1 MLSRFSHVQLVVTP
15 WTAAHQAPLSVEFS
29 RQEYGSRLPFPPP
42 GDLPDPGIKLDSKNK
57 QKTPTKQKPLL
68 KNGQRASIDNS
79 PKKTLRTAQRYT
91 KTCSTSLIRRKMQ
104 IHICK
109 YTNAKPQRGVNS
121 HLLGQQLQKIV
132 KITSVDK
139 DVNKS
144 DHVYTLGR
152 NAK

>member
-1 MLSRFSHVQLVVTP
+1 
-15 WTAAHQAPLSVEFS
+15 
-29 RQEYGSRLPFPPP
+29 
-42 GDLPDPGIKLDSKNK
+42 
-57 QKTPTKQKPLL
+57 
-68 KNGQRASIDNS
+68 
-79 PKKTLRTAQRYT
+79 
-91 KTCSTSLIRRKMQ
+91 MQ